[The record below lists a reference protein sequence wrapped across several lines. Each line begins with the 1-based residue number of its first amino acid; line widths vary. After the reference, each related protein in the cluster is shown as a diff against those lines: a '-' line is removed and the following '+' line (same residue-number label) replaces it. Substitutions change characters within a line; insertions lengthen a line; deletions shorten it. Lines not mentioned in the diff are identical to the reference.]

1 MTHKMKLWN
10 SAFLT
15 VKNKTKTIEMRLY
28 DEKRSM
34 ISIGDI
40 IEFTNTKTGEIIAC
54 TVLNLYRYKDFRELY
69 KHHDKISIGYSENET
84 ANPDDMLAYYN
95 AESIEK
101 YGVLGIEITVQS
113 PHSLA

>member
-15 VKNKTKTIEMRLY
+15 VKNKTKTIEMRLC

-34 ISIGDI
+34 ISIGDT
-40 IEFTNTKTGEIIAC
+40 IEFTNAKTDEIMEC
-54 TVLNLYRYKDFRELY
+54 TVLNLYRYKDFHELY

-84 ANPDDMLAYYN
+84 ANPDDMLAYYSS
-95 AESIEK
+95 ESIKK
-101 YGVLGIEITVQS
+101 YGVLGIEISVR
-113 PHSLA
+113 